1 MLQRALLLVAT
12 VLLVGASAAGAQT
25 VKGIVRQ
32 SDTSAP
38 MGGTYVVLLD
48 PDSLEV
54 TRALTNPL
62 GEFNITAP
70 RPGSYRVRTE
80 QIGYRS
86 VVSSLFTLSEEKVTE
101 LELLVQPVIVRLDAI
116 TIRGEARECRVV
128 EEQALEVLAVWDE
141 ARKVLQAVA
150 WSDLQGHLVHEL
162 ERFERWYSFTFRL
175 LHEARSTTPTRHV
188 LPFRSRSVEELEEL
202 GYVLLEGD
210 SVVYEAPD
218 AEVFFSDLFLQ
229 HHCFSLDE
237 ANWDGRRM
245 VGLRFEPVRGRALP
259 DVKGVFWLDRATAA
273 LERLELGYVNVG
285 MWQRERGASGE
296 LEFAR
301 LPDGRWF
308 VSRWWILMP
317 LVRRVETMK
326 GPVWDLRD
334 AVVGFEEEGGEVR
347 RVYAPDGRTLYAR
360 GRATVRGVIFDS
372 TSGRGLADA
381 YVRLAGTRS
390 VTISEADGSYWLT
403 DLPEGRYTVTF
414 THPRATLLGLADE
427 GEVDLEVGV
436 VARVNLAL
444 PSPRTIVERVCPE
457 PATAA
462 EEGLLVGRVYDT
474 ARDTVMVGARVRV
487 VWLEGGTPT
496 DRLRWVEVE
505 TDSEGI
511 YRACVPRSAA
521 LSVEVRVGGEPL
533 AAAPAVFG
541 ESRLRILDVEV
552 RRPEGR

>member
-62 GEFNITAP
+62 GEFTITAP

-150 WSDLQGHLVHEL
+150 WSDLQGHLVHEM